1 YSNDNGMKNLIN
13 KYKKLMQIANWQWGN
28 NFYGGEYMFLL
39 QRMPP
44 AIMKHIS
51 SMNPKPANR
60 NEFFTAADNQF
71 LAVRL
76 TMSLTGNLKEKVS
89 HFKERKITKFNNV
102 QTTEKNNTFTCHFRK
117 QPGHYKRSCP
127 KLKGQ
132 QNFNRV
138 IVSYTKDPLNP
149 RKTIPVYM
157 NKYCIKCGKE
167 KLWHTRNCP
176 KNRNATYYMG
186 KRQRPGEPIPMVIGN
201 TRNNRFP
208 KGNNYK
214 RNSNQRGNYR
224 KGNNNNYR
232 INSNN
237 NNRRRY
243 NN

>member
-1 YSNDNGMKNLIN
+1 
-13 KYKKLMQIANWQWGN
+13 MQIANWQWGN

-89 HFKERKITKFNNV
+89 HFKERKTTKFNNV
-102 QTTEKNNTFTCHFRK
+102 QTTESNNTFTCHFCK
-117 QPGHYKRSCP
+117 QPGHYRKNCL

-138 IVSYTKDPLNP
+138 IVNYTRDPLNP
-149 RKTIPVYM
+149 RKTVPVYM
-157 NKYCIKCGKE
+157 NKYCIKCGIE
-167 KLWHTRNCP
+167 KPWHTRNCP
-176 KNRNATYYMG
+176 KNNNSKYYMG
-186 KRQRPGEPIPMVIGN
+186 KRSRNGEPIPIVIGN

-214 RNSNQRGNYR
+214 RN
-224 KGNNNNYR
+224 NNKEE
-232 INSNN
+232 IIGKEITIIIEKTITITIEEDTIM
-237 NNRRRY
+237 
-243 NN
+243 